1 MNCHPYSKVN
11 LELNVNERFL
21 LQMKIFRMICNYA
34 IKNNVKYILASGD
47 IFEYFNPSS
56 RERTEV
62 FNLLSEY
69 RDRGLIFFII
79 DGNHDTNGFWSAL
92 GYLGKLKAPDIN
104 VVSGEPRYFEELGLA
119 CYPYMPGQTVESIKR
134 EFKDKPNKNI
144 LMLHGAIVNALNWK
158 NTSCRD
164 MFDLSELFD
173 LGFNYTAIGDLH
185 TNQSWNNGEQYIA
198 YPGNIMAKD
207 FTEFDSQQK
216 YFMDVEI
223 ADGKVNVKKI
233 KLPIV
238 NPLLKYD
245 FDSEVVDTQFGTKI
259 KFNFADFKN
268 SIVKVIVSKNNPDF
282 RQKQVLDSIYEK
294 GASFVFAEQR
304 STTETSIT
312 YSDNT
317 SIDSFK
323 IEDVISEFCTQKG
336 YDTEFPLK
344 IYKDVKE
351 ISNREKL
358 RDIE

>member
-1 MNCHPYSKVN
+1 
-11 LELNVNERFL
+11 
-21 LQMKIFRMICNYA
+21 
-34 IKNNVKYILASGD
+34 
-47 IFEYFNPSS
+47 
-56 RERTEV
+56 
-62 FNLLSEY
+62 
-69 RDRGLIFFII
+69 
-79 DGNHDTNGFWSAL
+79 
-92 GYLGKLKAPDIN
+92 
-104 VVSGEPRYFEELGLA
+104 
-119 CYPYMPGQTVESIKR
+119 
-134 EFKDKPNKNI
+134 
-144 LMLHGAIVNALNWK
+144 
-158 NTSCRD
+158 
-164 MFDLSELFD
+164 
-173 LGFNYTAIGDLH
+173 
-185 TNQSWNNGEQYIA
+185 
-198 YPGNIMAKD
+198 MAKD